1 MQKTVVVGVGG
12 GIAAYKACDLVR
24 RLRERSLRV
33 RCVMTPNAQRFVTAL
48 TLQAL
53 SGEPVLT
60 DLVDPRQ
67 DATFGHLDF
76 SRSADLLVV
85 APATADL
92 IGKLAAGL
100 ADEPVSAVAVATRA
114 PWLVCPAMNVSMW
127 KSPRVRANVATLAGD
142 PGVQFC
148 GPGEGLLADGDVGP
162 GRLAEVPDIVAA
174 ALRLLGTRD
183 DLRGV
188 KVLVTAG
195 PTREPIDPVRYL
207 SNPSSGRMGFALA
220 EAARARGAEVVLVT
234 GPVELPAPAGVR
246 LVQVGTAEE
255 MKRAALA
262 ELPGT
267 RLVIAAAAVSD
278 FRPKHAGKSKIKKEK
293 HPEETLE
300 LVRTPDVLAALSEA
314 AGKGAR
320 RPVFVGFAAE
330 TDDLVANA
338 ERKLVA
344 KKLDLVVANWVGRKG
359 SGFGSGNNEG
369 VLVAKTGKPQELA
382 SMSKLSMAHEVLDR
396 AVKLLK

>member
-1 MQKTVVVGVGG
+1 
-12 GIAAYKACDLVR
+12 
-24 RLRERSLRV
+24 
-33 RCVMTPNAQRFVTAL
+33 MTPNAQRFVTPL

-53 SGEPVLT
+53 SGERVLT
-60 DLVDPRQ
+60 DLMDPGQ

-114 PWLVCPAMNVSMW
+114 PWLLCPAMNTAMW
-127 KSPRVRANVATLAGD
+127 KSPRVRANLATLRGD
-142 PGVQFC
+142 PGVHLC

-162 GRLAEVPDIVAA
+162 GRLAEVPDIVEAV
-174 ALRLLGTRD
+174 LRLLGPRD
-183 DLRGV
+183 LEGLRI
-188 KVLVTAG
+188 LVTAG
-195 PTREPIDPVRYL
+195 PTREPIDPVRFL

-220 EAARARGAEVVLVT
+220 EAARARGADVVLVT
-234 GPVELPAPAGVR
+234 GPVALPPPAGVE
-246 LVQVGTAEE
+246 LIEIGTAEE
-255 MKRAALA
+255 MKQAALA
-262 ELPGT
+262 ELPGA
-267 RLVIAAAAVSD
+267 RLVIAAAAVAD
-278 FRPKHAGKSKIKKEK
+278 FKPKQAGKSKLKKEG
-293 HPEETLE
+293 HAADSLE

-320 RPVFVGFAAE
+320 RPVFIGFAAE

-338 ERKLVA
+338 KRKLVA

-359 SGFGSGNNEG
+359 SGFGSPDNEA
-369 VLVAKTGKPQELA
+369 VLVGKSGKPQELA
-382 SMSKLSMAHEVLDR
+382 RMSKLAMAHEILDR
-396 AVKLLK
+396 AVKLL